1 MCKRTTAF
9 FVFASCMRYEDIRL
23 YSFFSQLKKN
33 LKQFGTFCENMIRFF
48 RFFIWSNCKLEMTS
62 RDYLKKI
69 SIKIN
74 VANDEGNT
82 RIYNLSSGPHIIQFL
97 PVVDKKR
104 KNFE

>member
-1 MCKRTTAF
+1 MT
-9 FVFASCMRYEDIRL
+9 
-23 YSFFSQLKKN
+23 
-33 LKQFGTFCENMIRFF
+33 RFF

-82 RIYNLSSGPHIIQFL
+82 RIYNLSSGRHITQFL

>member
-1 MCKRTTAF
+1 
-9 FVFASCMRYEDIRL
+9 
-23 YSFFSQLKKN
+23 
-33 LKQFGTFCENMIRFF
+33 
-48 RFFIWSNCKLEMTS
+48 MTS

-82 RIYNLSSGPHIIQFL
+82 RIYNLSSGRHITQFL